1 MTITIR
7 LPSALRDY
15 AGGTPELSVAAT
27 SVRDALDELE
37 RSHPLLHIRVCDET
51 GAVRRHVN
59 LFVNRDHV
67 RDRDGLETEL
77 EEGDVVTIM
86 PAVSGG

>member
-15 AGGTPELSVAAT
+15 AAGKPELSVAAT
-27 SVRDALDELE
+27 SVRGALDELE

-51 GAVRRHVN
+51 GAVRHHVN
-59 LFVNRDHV
+59 VFVNRDHV

-77 EEGDVVTIM
+77 EDGDVVTIM